1 MSQEEPLNINEYR
14 LECSILFNTLKK
26 ANKYT
31 TKLKCTCMCQSC
43 VQKNIISYLTL
54 QILSHNY
61 KYNDNV
67 TGMIYLKDYTNQL
80 IISTRIIISY
90 EYDIKKIMFNFNI

>member
-31 TKLKCTCMCQSC
+31 TKLKCNHTF
-43 VQKNIISYLTL
+43 
-54 QILSHNY
+54 
-61 KYNDNV
+61 
-67 TGMIYLKDYTNQL
+67 YTNPL
-80 IISTRIIISY
+80 I
-90 EYDIKKIMFNFNI
+90 EWIKNCPVEIPTCPTCRKDFKIEDLLM